1 MRIKRRNCRNNF
13 NLLTLSYSALGIG
26 EWNTFMWSLRIA
38 RPLGNAQKQKKSL
51 VKFTRDNPP
60 KPKRK
65 ITKCKQKYTISTK
78 KSKQKKP
85 YTYMRVGQRKNKN
98 KKIQSVTQKYNPN
111 NLYTKQPEKLNN
123 NRRVKR
129 KGGLAVFTALS
140 VRGHR

>member
-1 MRIKRRNCRNNF
+1 
-13 NLLTLSYSALGIG
+13 
-26 EWNTFMWSLRIA
+26 
-38 RPLGNAQKQKKSL
+38 
-51 VKFTRDNPP
+51 
-60 KPKRK
+60 
-65 ITKCKQKYTISTK
+65 
-78 KSKQKKP
+78 
-85 YTYMRVGQRKNKN
+85 MRVGQRKNKN